1 VKIPLAEDFMI
12 CNYKQ
17 MEAAQSVWTERRA
30 LIWPVLMAGTITWCS
45 GFAVV
50 NVKITAFAP
59 DKVGH
64 FAIYGMLATAVVRL
78 PALAR
83 WPVLGAWWAIA
94 ITSAYGLG
102 DEFRQSFT
110 IMRMFE
116 WADWLAD
123 SLGAGLA
130 VGLYLGWARYRRL
143 LETPLKFKQNQPKT
157 GATVRK

>member
-1 VKIPLAEDFMI
+1 MI

-59 DKVGH
+59 DKMGH

-102 DEFRQSFT
+102 
-110 IMRMFE
+110 
-116 WADWLAD
+116 
-123 SLGAGLA
+123 
-130 VGLYLGWARYRRL
+130 
-143 LETPLKFKQNQPKT
+143 
-157 GATVRK
+157 

>member
-1 VKIPLAEDFMI
+1 MI
-12 CNYKQ
+12 GNCSL
-17 MEAAQSVWTERRA
+17 MDAAQSHWRERRA
-30 LIWPVLMAGTITWCS
+30 VAWPVLLAGTITWCS

-50 NVKITAFAP
+50 NIAVTAFAA

-64 FAIYGMLATAVVRL
+64 FAVYGTLATAVVRL

-83 WPVLGAWWAIA
+83 WPFLGAWWALVL
-94 ITSAYGLG
+94 TSAYGLG

-110 IMRMFE
+110 IIRMFE

-130 VGLYLGWARYRRL
+130 VGLYLHGTSYRRL
-143 LETPLKFKQNQPKT
+143 LETPLKFKRTKPSKKPPS
-157 GATVRK
+157 ADSFAL